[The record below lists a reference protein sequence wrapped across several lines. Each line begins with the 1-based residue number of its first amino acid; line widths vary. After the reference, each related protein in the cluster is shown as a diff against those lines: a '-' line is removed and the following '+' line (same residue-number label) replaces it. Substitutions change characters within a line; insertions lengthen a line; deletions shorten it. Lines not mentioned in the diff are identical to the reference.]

1 MTEHIV
7 VRGARANNLRD
18 INLDIP
24 KRKITAFVGVS
35 GSGKSSLVFDT
46 VAAEAQRQ
54 LNETFTPFVRTF
66 LPKPGQPDADLID
79 NVSTAVIVDQK
90 RLGGNSRS
98 TVGTVTDIHPML
110 RLMFSRAG
118 KPYAGYANTFSFN
131 DPGGMCPDC
140 HGIGRKVEV
149 DEAAFFDR
157 SKSLNEGGLLHPSY
171 AVGGW
176 FWKIYVESG
185 LFDNDR
191 KLADYSAWEWQ
202 TLLYGADAKVELRTP
217 GGLKV
222 ASAFEGVITKF
233 TRLAINREDGGDSS
247 AKRENL
253 EKFTV
258 TGTCPSC
265 KGARLNEKAL
275 SSKIDGRSIADL
287 TALDLVA
294 LDETLQKT
302 DAPAPLVEAARAR
315 LGQLISMGLGYLTL
329 DRETSSLSGGESQRI
344 KMVRHLGSSLTDV
357 MYVLDEPSVGLH
369 PRDVSRLTDLLVAL
383 RDKGN
388 TVLVV
393 EHDPDVIRIAD
404 HVVEIGPGAGGRGG
418 AVVFEGTVD
427 GLRKSGTL
435 TGKFLDR
442 QPVLRRQPRKPR
454 GQLRVANA
462 DAHNLRSVTVDFP
475 LGVLAVVSGVAGS
488 GKSSLIRDVLVP
500 RNPDVVFV
508 DQSAVS
514 TSIRSTP
521 ATYTGVMDPVRKL
534 FARTNKVSP
543 GLFSFNSAGACPNC
557 QGLGV
562 TYTDLAFMDGVRSVC
577 EICAGRRY
585 TEEVL
590 AYTVGGLS
598 ISDVLNLTAAQAV
611 DALDGKDVRRRLQA
625 VIDVGLGYLTLG
637 QPLSTL
643 SGGECQRLKL
653 ATQLHRDGTV
663 FVLDEPT
670 TGLHMSDCGHLL
682 GLLDRIVDGGG
693 SVIVIEHNLD
703 VIAHADWV
711 LDLGPDGGDDGGTV
725 VYSGPPAGLI
735 EHADS
740 HTGAHLRRHLG

>member
-7 VRGARANNLRD
+7 VRGARENNLRD
-18 INLDIP
+18 ISLAIP
-24 KRKITAFVGVS
+24 KRKLTVFVGVS

-66 LPKPGQPDADLID
+66 LPKLGQPDADLID

-98 TVGTVTDIHPML
+98 TVGTVTDINPLL

-118 KPYAGYANTFSFN
+118 KPYAGHANAFSFN
-131 DPGGMCPDC
+131 DPTGMCPDC

-157 SKSLNEGGLLHPSY
+157 SKSLNDGALLHPSY

-176 FWKIYVESG
+176 YWKTYAESG

-191 KLADYSAWEWQ
+191 RLADYSPEEWQ
-202 TLLYGADAKVELRTP
+202 TLLYGADAKVRLRTP
-217 GGLKV
+217 SGV
-222 ASAFEGVITKF
+222 SVSSAFEGVITKF

-258 TGTCPSC
+258 TRTCLSC
-265 KGARLNEKAL
+265 EGRRLNENAL
-275 SSKIDGRSIADL
+275 SSRIGGRTIADL

-294 LDETLQKT
+294 LDERLQKT
-302 DAPAPLVEAARAR
+302 DAPPPLIESARGR

-357 MYVLDEPSVGLH
+357 MYVLDEPSIGLH
-369 PRDVSRLTDLLVAL
+369 PRDVRRLTDLLLAL

-404 HVVEIGPGAGGRGG
+404 HVVEIGPGAGADGG
-418 AVVFEGTVD
+418 EIVFEGSVD
-427 GLRKSGTL
+427 ALRRSGSL
-435 TGKFLDR
+435 TGKHLDR
-442 QPVLRRQPRKPR
+442 KPTLRTRPRKPS
-454 GQLRVANA
+454 GHLRIANA
-462 DAHNLRSVTVDFP
+462 DAHNLKSITVDLP
-475 LGVLAVVSGVAGS
+475 LGVLAVVSGVAGA

-500 RNPDVVFV
+500 RHPGLVFV
-508 DQSAVS
+508 DQSAVT

-521 ATYTGVMDPVRKL
+521 ATYTGVMDPVRRL

-543 GLFSFNSAGACPNC
+543 GLFSFNSAGACDTC

-577 EICAGRRY
+577 ETCGGRRY
-585 TEEVL
+585 TDEVL
-590 AYTVGGLS
+590 AYTVNGLS
-598 ISDVLNLTAAQAV
+598 ISDVLDLTAAQAV
-611 DALDGKDVRRRLQA
+611 DALEGKDIRRRLRA
-625 VIDVGLGYLTLG
+625 VVDVGLGYLTLG

-643 SGGECQRLKL
+643 SGGECQRIKL

-682 GLLDRIVDGGG
+682 ALLDQIVDGGG

-703 VIAHADWV
+703 VIAYADWV
-711 LDLGPDGGDDGGTV
+711 LDLGPDGGDQGGAV
-725 VYSGPPAGLI
+725 VYSGPPAGLV
-735 EHADS
+735 EQVGS
-740 HTGAHLRRHLG
+740 HTGAHLRRHLS